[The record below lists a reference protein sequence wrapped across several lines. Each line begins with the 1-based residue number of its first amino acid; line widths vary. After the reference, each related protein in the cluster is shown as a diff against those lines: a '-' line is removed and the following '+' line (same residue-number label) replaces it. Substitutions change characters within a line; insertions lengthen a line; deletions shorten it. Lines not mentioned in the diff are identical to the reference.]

1 MTVLDDAFPALSV
14 ASTLKLFCPTLE
26 VSIGAPSGTVPVQV
40 ATPEPPAS
48 SAQE

>member
-1 MTVLDDAFPALSV
+1 MTDLDDGFPALSV
-14 ASTLKLFCPTLE
+14 ASTLKVFWPTLE
-26 VSIGAPSGTVPVQV
+26 VSIGAPFATVPVQL